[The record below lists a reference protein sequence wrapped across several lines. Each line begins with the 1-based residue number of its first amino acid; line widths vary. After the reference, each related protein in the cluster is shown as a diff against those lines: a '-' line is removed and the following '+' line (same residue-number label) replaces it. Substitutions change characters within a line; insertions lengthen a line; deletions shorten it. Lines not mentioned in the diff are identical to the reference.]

1 MSARLFSFPRAG
13 TSPQSLPA
21 ERPARSLAAQLP
33 AGRLIELVGGGAS
46 ARLTAAVGCLHMAQA
61 RGETTAWVQR
71 AGGSLFPPDLQDSGI
86 DLDALVVVQVP
97 ARAGAHGPVK
107 AAELLLRSGGF
118 GMVVVDLSAERWGVS
133 EANVREQR
141 GSALERD
148 QAWQGRLLGMAREHQ
163 SWVVLLGPSGVRR
176 GAFGPLVSLCL
187 EPRRQRSAP
196 GHFTVEHHV
205 HKDKSGLLGPL
216 LAEGCHGP
224 AGML

>member
-1 MSARLFSFPRAG
+1 
-13 TSPQSLPA
+13 
-21 ERPARSLAAQLP
+21 
-33 AGRLIELVGGGAS
+33 LIELVGGGAS

-118 GMVVVDLSAERWGVS
+118 GMVVVDLSAEP
-133 EANVREQR
+133 R

-148 QAWQGRLLGMAREHQ
+148 RPGKGGCSAWRASIRAGSCCSDRTACGAARSGR
-163 SWVVLLGPSGVRR
+163 W
-176 GAFGPLVSLCL
+176 
-187 EPRRQRSAP
+187 
-196 GHFTVEHHV
+196 
-205 HKDKSGLLGPL
+205 
-216 LAEGCHGP
+216 
-224 AGML
+224 